1 MNKPGGLSDE
11 PPEPIGSV
19 ISREEART
27 LGITDPEP
35 SPREIEIVREA
46 ARQVGGMRR
55 LRNLVNNM
63 IFE

>member
-1 MNKPGGLSDE
+1 MNKPSGLSDE

-19 ISREEART
+19 ISREEVRAA
-27 LGITDPEP
+27 GIADPEP
-35 SPREIEIVREA
+35 SPREVEIVREA

-55 LRNLVNNM
+55 LRNLVNSM